1 MKIMV
6 INCGSSSLK
15 FKLFDM
21 EQGSLLLADGVI
33 EEIGKERS
41 SFHYRTHKMSAGD
54 QAERSVQASD
64 HTEAMDAVAKALTDP
79 EVGLFQGTIQVDA
92 VGHRV
97 VHGGEKFSKSALI
110 TKGVKEV
117 IEACCDL
124 APLHNPPNLAGI
136 VACEKIFEGV
146 PQVAVFDT
154 AFHQTMPGRAYIYGI
169 PYELYE
175 RYHIRKYGFH
185 GTSHEYVSLR
195 AAEILGQD
203 VKQLKI
209 VTCHLGN
216 GASITAVRHGLSVD
230 TSMGFTPLQG
240 LLMGTRTGDIDAAA
254 VLWLMDKEHLNSRS
268 MNDLLNKR
276 SGLKG
281 ISGVSNDLREIMDES
296 ARGNER
302 AKLAVDTMAYRITK
316 YIGSYAAAMG
326 GIDAIV
332 FTGGIGENAVSVREK
347 VLEPLE
353 FMGVQIDREKN
364 SSKQKEKI
372 ITRDQSPVKALVVPT
387 NEELSIA
394 LKTRKIVEEE
404 CDSRSGFRAYP
415 RGELTS
421 QPRE

>member
-1 MKIMV
+1 MV

-21 EQGSLLLADGVI
+21 EQDNQLLAEGLV

-41 SFHYRTHKMSAGD
+41 TFHYSTSRLNGGIKRD
-54 QAERSVQASD
+54 IQAVD
-64 HTEAMDAVAKALTDP
+64 HTEAVEAVARTLVDP
-79 EVGLFQGTIQVDA
+79 EIGLFDGVIQVDA

-136 VACEKIFEGV
+136 LACEKIFPNV

-154 AFHQTMPGRAYIYGI
+154 AFHQTMPKRAYIYGI
-169 PYELYE
+169 PYEFYE

-185 GTSHEYVSLR
+185 GTSHEYVSER
-195 AAEILGQD
+195 AAVLLGKD

-216 GASITAVRHGLSVD
+216 GASITAVRHGLSVE

-240 LLMGTRTGDIDAAA
+240 LLMGTRTGDIDAAV
-254 VLWLMDKEHLNSRS
+254 VLYLMDKEHLNSKA
-268 MNDLLNKR
+268 MNDLLNKK

-281 ISGVSNDLREIMDES
+281 ISGVSNDLREVMEQ
-296 ARGNER
+296 AEHGNER
-302 AKLAVDTMAYRITK
+302 AQLAVETMIYRITK

-326 GIDAIV
+326 GIDAVV
-332 FTGGIGENAVSVREK
+332 FTGGIGENAVAVRQK

-353 FMGVQIDREKN
+353 FMGIEIDPARN
-364 SSKQKEKI
+364 AAKEKEKFI
-372 ITRDQSPVKALVVPT
+372 SRDGSPVKALVVPT
-387 NEELSIA
+387 NEELMIA
-394 LKTRKIVEEE
+394 LKTRAVVE
-404 CDSRSGFRAYP
+404 DALSH
-415 RGELTS
+415 
-421 QPRE
+421 

>member
-1 MKIMV
+1 MKVMV

-15 FKLFDM
+15 FKLFGMDRDSQLM
-21 EQGSLLLADGVI
+21 AEGLV
-33 EEIGKERS
+33 EEIGKEQS
-41 SFHYRTHKMSAGD
+41 TFHYATSRLNGGIKRD
-54 QAERSVQASD
+54 IQAAD
-64 HTEAMDAVAKALTDP
+64 HTAAVEAVARTLVDP
-79 EVGLFQGTIQVDA
+79 DIGLFEGAIQVDA

-136 VACEKIFEGV
+136 VACEKIFPNV

-154 AFHQTMPGRAYIYGI
+154 AFHQTMPKRAYIYGI
-169 PYELYE
+169 PYEFYE

-185 GTSHEYVSLR
+185 GTSHEYVSER
-195 AAEILGQD
+195 AAVLLGKD

-216 GASITAVRHGLSVD
+216 GASITAVRHGQSVE

-240 LLMGTRTGDIDAAA
+240 LLMGTRTGDIDAAV
-254 VLWLMDKEHLNSRS
+254 VLYLMDKEHLNSKA
-268 MNDLLNKR
+268 MNDLLNKK

-281 ISGVSNDLREIMDES
+281 ISGVSNDLREVMDQAEH
-296 ARGNER
+296 GNER
-302 AKLAVDTMAYRITK
+302 AQLALDTMIYRITK

-326 GIDAIV
+326 GIDAVV
-332 FTGGIGENAVSVREK
+332 FTGGIGENAVAVRQR

-353 FMGVQIDREKN
+353 FMGVQVDPARNLAKE
-364 SSKQKEKI
+364 KEKI
-372 ITRDQSPVKALVVPT
+372 ITRDGSPVKALVVPT
-387 NEELSIA
+387 NEELMIA
-394 LKTRKIVEEE
+394 LKTRAVVE
-404 CDSRSGFRAYP
+404 DALGH
-415 RGELTS
+415 
-421 QPRE
+421 Q